1 MNIIFNIILKCYK
14 LFGLYM
20 KVIIVEGMDN
30 TGKSTMIDR
39 LIKYFGRTDGIDA
52 EKQIYVKHLVKPDGE
67 TDIERATNID
77 ITNFNLAT
85 FLINAH
91 KENKYK
97 YIILDR
103 AWYSEYVYGQ
113 LYRNRPEHEVRKRI
127 QVIEEY
133 LNNYFFKHTDKVS
146 FHLLIFL
153 ATEPNFYI
161 KHEDGQS
168 LSIGDEQRDLIV
180 KEMSLFTN
188 IAYMAK
194 VENKGIILVNKG
206 SEFLAEDTI
215 FKKIKN
221 IIY

>member
-1 MNIIFNIILKCYK
+1 
-14 LFGLYM
+14 M

-39 LIKYFGRTDGIDA
+39 LVKYLARKDGIDT

-67 TDIERATNID
+67 NDIERATNID

-113 LYRNRPEHEVRKRI
+113 LYRNRQEHEIRKRV
-127 QVIEEY
+127 QNIEEY
-133 LNNYFFKHTDKVS
+133 LNNYFFKHIDTVS

-153 ATEPNFYI
+153 ATDPNFYI

-168 LSIGDEQRDLIV
+168 LSIGNEQRDLII

-188 IAYMAK
+188 IAYMAN
-194 VENKGIILVNKG
+194 VENKGIILVNNG
-206 SEFLAEDTI
+206 SEFLTEDTI

>member
-1 MNIIFNIILKCYK
+1 
-14 LFGLYM
+14 M

-39 LIKYFGRTDGIDA
+39 LVKYIAKKDGIDA
-52 EKQIYVKHLVKPDGE
+52 EKQIYIKHLVKPDGE
-67 TDIERATNID
+67 NDIERATNID

-113 LYRNRPEHEVRKRI
+113 LYRNRQEHEIRKRV
-127 QVIEEY
+127 QNIEEY
-133 LNNYFFKHTDKVS
+133 LNNYFFKHIDTVS

-153 ATEPNFYI
+153 ATDPNFYI

-168 LSIGDEQRDLIV
+168 LSIGNEQRDLII

-188 IAYMAK
+188 IAYIAN
-194 VENKGIILVNKG
+194 VENKGIILVNNG
-206 SEFLAEDTI
+206 SEFLTEDTI

>member
-1 MNIIFNIILKCYK
+1 
-14 LFGLYM
+14 M

-39 LIKYFGRTDGIDA
+39 LVEYLARIDGIDA
-52 EKQIYVKHLVKPDGE
+52 DKKIYVKHLVKPDGE
-67 TDIERATNID
+67 NDIERATNID

-113 LYRNRPEHEVRKRI
+113 LYRNRQEHEIRKRI
-127 QVIEEY
+127 QTIEEY
-133 LNNYFFKHTDKVS
+133 LNNYFFKHIDTVS

-153 ATEPNFYI
+153 ATDPNFYI

-168 LSIGDEQRDLIV
+168 LSIGNEQRDLII

-194 VENKGIILVNKG
+194 VENKGIILVNNG
-206 SEFLAEDTI
+206 SEFLAKDTI
-215 FKKIKN
+215 FRKIKN
-221 IIY
+221 IIF

>member
-1 MNIIFNIILKCYK
+1 
-14 LFGLYM
+14 M

-30 TGKSTMIDR
+30 TGKSTMINR
-39 LIKYFGRTDGIDA
+39 LIEYLARIDGIDA
-52 EKQIYVKHLVKPDGE
+52 DKKIYVKHLVKPDGE
-67 TDIERATNID
+67 NDIERATNID

-113 LYRNRPEHEVRKRI
+113 LYRNRQEHEIRKRI
-127 QVIEEY
+127 QTIEEY
-133 LNNYFFKHTDKVS
+133 LNNYFFKHIDTVS

-153 ATEPNFYI
+153 ATDPNFYI

-168 LSIGDEQRDLIV
+168 LSIGNEQRELII

-194 VENKGIILVNKG
+194 VENKGIILVNNG
-206 SEFLAEDTI
+206 SEFLAKDTI
-215 FKKIKN
+215 FRKIKN

>member
-1 MNIIFNIILKCYK
+1 
-14 LFGLYM
+14 M

-39 LIKYFGRTDGIDA
+39 LIKYLARKDGIDA
-52 EKQIYVKHLVKPDGE
+52 DKQIYVKHLVKPDGE
-67 TDIERATNID
+67 NDIERATNID

-113 LYRNRPEHEVRKRI
+113 LYRNRQEHEIRKRV

-133 LNNYFFKHTDKVS
+133 LNNYFLK
-146 FHLLIFL
+146 
-153 ATEPNFYI
+153 
-161 KHEDGQS
+161 Q
-168 LSIGDEQRDLIV
+168 IGRASCRERV
-180 KEMSLFTN
+180 
-188 IAYMAK
+188 
-194 VENKGIILVNKG
+194 
-206 SEFLAEDTI
+206 
-215 FKKIKN
+215 
-221 IIY
+221 

>member
-1 MNIIFNIILKCYK
+1 
-14 LFGLYM
+14 M

-30 TGKSTMIDR
+30 TGKSTMINR
-39 LIKYFGRTDGIDA
+39 LIEYLARIDGIDA
-52 EKQIYVKHLVKPDGE
+52 DKKIYVKHLVKPDGE
-67 TDIERATNID
+67 NDIERATNID

-113 LYRNRPEHEVRKRI
+113 LYRNRQEHEIRKRI
-127 QVIEEY
+127 QTIEEY
-133 LNNYFFKHTDKVS
+133 LNNYFFKHIDTVS

-153 ATEPNFYI
+153 ATDPNFYI

-168 LSIGDEQRDLIV
+168 LSIGNEQRELII

-194 VENKGIILVNKG
+194 VENKGIILVNNG
-206 SEFLAEDTI
+206 SEFLTEDTI
-215 FKKIKN
+215 FRKIKN
-221 IIY
+221 IIN

>member
-1 MNIIFNIILKCYK
+1 MDKILKSAVK
-14 LFGLYM
+14 RELVQLVPSQWM
-20 KVIIVEGMDN
+20 E
-30 TGKSTMIDR
+30 
-39 LIKYFGRTDGIDA
+39 KYLKGRKEFTDW
-52 EKQIYVKHLVKPDGE
+52 EK
-67 TDIERATNID
+67 ATNID

-133 LNNYFFKHTDKVS
+133 LNNYFSKHTDKVS

-153 ATEPNFYI
+153 ATDPNFYI

>member
-1 MNIIFNIILKCYK
+1 
-14 LFGLYM
+14 M

-39 LIKYFGRTDGIDA
+39 LIKYLARKDGLDA
-52 EKQIYVKHLVKPDGE
+52 DKQIYVKHLVKPDGE
-67 TDIERATNID
+67 NDIERATNID

-113 LYRNRPEHEVRKRI
+113 LYRNRQEHEIRKRV
-127 QVIEEY
+127 QNIEEY
-133 LNNYFFKHTDKVS
+133 LNNYFFKHIDTVS

-153 ATEPNFYI
+153 ATDPNFYI
-161 KHEDGQS
+161 KHDDGQS
-168 LSIGDEQRDLIV
+168 LSIGNEQRDLII

-188 IAYMAK
+188 IAYMAN
-194 VENKGIILVNKG
+194 VENKGIILVNNG
-206 SEFLAEDTI
+206 SEFLTEDTI

>member
-1 MNIIFNIILKCYK
+1 
-14 LFGLYM
+14 M

-133 LNNYFFKHTDKVS
+133 LNNYFSKHTDKVS

-161 KHEDGQS
+161 KHEA
-168 LSIGDEQRDLIV
+168 LPQRKAYASYLFSSVSYFFLLTKPFYLFIHINDTPQNGLVKLLLI
-180 KEMSLFTN
+180 
-188 IAYMAK
+188 
-194 VENKGIILVNKG
+194 
-206 SEFLAEDTI
+206 LA
-215 FKKIKN
+215 
-221 IIY
+221 

>member
-1 MNIIFNIILKCYK
+1 
-14 LFGLYM
+14 M

-39 LIKYFGRTDGIDA
+39 LIKYLTRKDGIDA
-52 EKQIYVKHLVKPDGE
+52 DKQIYVKHLVKPDGE
-67 TDIERATNID
+67 NDIERATNID

-113 LYRNRPEHEVRKRI
+113 LYRNRQEHEIRKRV
-127 QVIEEY
+127 QNIEEY
-133 LNNYFFKHTDKVS
+133 LNNYFFKHIDTVS

-153 ATEPNFYI
+153 ATDPNFYI

-168 LSIGDEQRDLIV
+168 LSIGNEQRDLII

-188 IAYMAK
+188 IAYMAN
-194 VENKGIILVNKG
+194 VENKGIILVNNG
-206 SEFLAEDTI
+206 SEFLTEDTI

>member
-1 MNIIFNIILKCYK
+1 
-14 LFGLYM
+14 M

-39 LIKYFGRTDGIDA
+39 LIKYLARKDGLDA
-52 EKQIYVKHLVKPDGE
+52 DKQIYVKHLVKPDGE
-67 TDIERATNID
+67 NDIERATNID

-113 LYRNRPEHEVRKRI
+113 LYRNRKEHEIRKRV
-127 QVIEEY
+127 QTIEEY
-133 LNNYFFKHTDKVS
+133 LNNYFFKHIDTVS

-153 ATEPNFYI
+153 ATDPNFYI

-168 LSIGDEQRDLIV
+168 LSIGNEQRDLII

-188 IAYMAK
+188 IAYMANDEIREGLEMFD
-194 VENKGIILVNKG
+194 VENKGIILVNNG
-206 SEFLAEDTI
+206 SEFLTEDTI

>member
-1 MNIIFNIILKCYK
+1 
-14 LFGLYM
+14 M

-30 TGKSTMIDR
+30 TGKSTMINR
-39 LIKYFGRTDGIDA
+39 LIEYLARIDGIDA
-52 EKQIYVKHLVKPDGE
+52 DKKIYVKHLVKPDGE
-67 TDIERATNID
+67 NDIERATNID

-113 LYRNRPEHEVRKRI
+113 LYRNRQEHEIRKRI
-127 QVIEEY
+127 QTIEEY
-133 LNNYFFKHTDKVS
+133 LNNYFFKHIDTVS

-153 ATEPNFYI
+153 ATDPNFYI

-168 LSIGDEQRDLIV
+168 LSIGNEQRELII

-188 IAYMAK
+188 IAYMAN
-194 VENKGIILVNKG
+194 VENKGIILVNNG
-206 SEFLAEDTI
+206 SEFLTEDTI

>member
-1 MNIIFNIILKCYK
+1 
-14 LFGLYM
+14 M

-30 TGKSTMIDR
+30 TGKSTMINR
-39 LIKYFGRTDGIDA
+39 LIEYLARIDGIDA
-52 EKQIYVKHLVKPDGE
+52 DKKIYVKHLVKPDGE
-67 TDIERATNID
+67 NDIERATNID

-113 LYRNRPEHEVRKRI
+113 LYRNRQEHEIRKRI
-127 QVIEEY
+127 QTIEEY
-133 LNNYFFKHTDKVS
+133 LNNYFFKHIDTVS

-153 ATEPNFYI
+153 ATDPNFYI

-168 LSIGDEQRDLIV
+168 LSIGNEQRDLII

-194 VENKGIILVNKG
+194 VENKGIILVNNG
-206 SEFLAEDTI
+206 SEFLTEDTI
-215 FKKIKN
+215 FRKIKN

>member
-1 MNIIFNIILKCYK
+1 
-14 LFGLYM
+14 M

-39 LIKYFGRTDGIDA
+39 LIKYLARKDGLDA
-52 EKQIYVKHLVKPDGE
+52 DKQIYVKHLVKPDGE
-67 TDIERATNID
+67 NDIERATNID

-113 LYRNRPEHEVRKRI
+113 LYRNRQEHEIRKRI
-127 QVIEEY
+127 QTIEEY
-133 LNNYFFKHTDKVS
+133 LNNYFFKHIDTVS

-153 ATEPNFYI
+153 ATDPNFYI

-168 LSIGDEQRDLIV
+168 LSIGNEQRDLII

-194 VENKGIILVNKG
+194 VENKGIILVNNG
-206 SEFLAEDTI
+206 SEFLTEDTI
-215 FKKIKN
+215 FRKIKN

>member
-1 MNIIFNIILKCYK
+1 
-14 LFGLYM
+14 M

-30 TGKSTMIDR
+30 TGKSTMINR
-39 LIKYFGRTDGIDA
+39 LIEYLARIDGIDA
-52 EKQIYVKHLVKPDGE
+52 DKKIYVKHLVKPDGE
-67 TDIERATNID
+67 NDIERATNID

-113 LYRNRPEHEVRKRI
+113 LYRNRQEHEIRKRI
-127 QVIEEY
+127 QTIEEY
-133 LNNYFFKHTDKVS
+133 LNNYFFKHIDTVS

-153 ATEPNFYI
+153 ATDPNFYI

-168 LSIGDEQRDLIV
+168 LSIGNEQRDLII

-194 VENKGIILVNKG
+194 VENKGIILVNNG
-206 SEFLAEDTI
+206 SEFLTEDTI
-215 FKKIKN
+215 FRKIKN
-221 IIY
+221 IIN

>member
-1 MNIIFNIILKCYK
+1 
-14 LFGLYM
+14 M

-39 LIKYFGRTDGIDA
+39 LIKYLNRKDGIDA
-52 EKQIYVKHLVKPDGE
+52 DKQIYVKHLVKPDGE
-67 TDIERATNID
+67 NAIERATNID

-113 LYRNRPEHEVRKRI
+113 LYRNRQEHEIRKRV
-127 QVIEEY
+127 QNIEEY
-133 LNNYFFKHTDKVS
+133 LNNYFFKHIDTVS

-153 ATEPNFYI
+153 ATDPNFYI

-168 LSIGDEQRDLIV
+168 LSIGNEQRDLII

-188 IAYMAK
+188 IAYMAN
-194 VENKGIILVNKG
+194 VENKGIILVNNG
-206 SEFLAEDTI
+206 SEFLTEDTI

>member
-1 MNIIFNIILKCYK
+1 
-14 LFGLYM
+14 M

-30 TGKSTMIDR
+30 TGQSTMIDR
-39 LIKYFGRTDGIDA
+39 LIKYLTRKDGIDA
-52 EKQIYVKHLVKPDGE
+52 DKQIYVKHLVKPDGE
-67 TDIERATNID
+67 NDIERATNID

-113 LYRNRPEHEVRKRI
+113 LYRNRQEHEIRKRV
-127 QVIEEY
+127 QNIEEY
-133 LNNYFFKHTDKVS
+133 LNNYFFKHIDTVS

-153 ATEPNFYI
+153 ATDPNFYI

-168 LSIGDEQRDLIV
+168 LSIGNEQRDLII

-188 IAYMAK
+188 IAYMAN
-194 VENKGIILVNKG
+194 VENKGII
-206 SEFLAEDTI
+206 
-215 FKKIKN
+215 
-221 IIY
+221 

>member
-1 MNIIFNIILKCYK
+1 
-14 LFGLYM
+14 M

-39 LIKYFGRTDGIDA
+39 LVKYLARKDGIDA
-52 EKQIYVKHLVKPDGE
+52 DKQIYVKHLVKPDGE
-67 TDIERATNID
+67 NDIERATNID

-113 LYRNRPEHEVRKRI
+113 LYRNRQEHEIRKRV
-127 QVIEEY
+127 QNIEEY
-133 LNNYFFKHTDKVS
+133 LNNYFFKHIDTVS

-153 ATEPNFYI
+153 ATDPNFYI

-168 LSIGDEQRDLIV
+168 LSIGNEQRDLII

-188 IAYMAK
+188 IAYMAN
-194 VENKGIILVNKG
+194 VENKGIILVNNG
-206 SEFLAEDTI
+206 SEFLTEDTI

>member
-1 MNIIFNIILKCYK
+1 
-14 LFGLYM
+14 M

-30 TGKSTMIDR
+30 TGKSTMINR
-39 LIKYFGRTDGIDA
+39 LIEYLARIDGIDA
-52 EKQIYVKHLVKPDGE
+52 DKKIYVKHLVKPDGE
-67 TDIERATNID
+67 NDIERATNID

-113 LYRNRPEHEVRKRI
+113 LYRNRQEHEIRKRI
-127 QVIEEY
+127 QTIEEY
-133 LNNYFFKHTDKVS
+133 LNNYFFKHIDTVS

-153 ATEPNFYI
+153 ATDPNFYI

-168 LSIGDEQRDLIV
+168 LSIGNEQRDLII

-194 VENKGIILVNKG
+194 VENKGIILVNNG
-206 SEFLAEDTI
+206 SEFLAKDTI
-215 FKKIKN
+215 FRKIKN

>member
-1 MNIIFNIILKCYK
+1 MNIIFNIILNVINC
-14 LFGLYM
+14 LVYM

-39 LIKYFGRTDGIDA
+39 LIKYLARKDGIDA
-52 EKQIYVKHLVKPDGE
+52 DKQIYVKHLVKPDGE
-67 TDIERATNID
+67 NDIERATNID

-85 FLINAH
+85 FLINAY

-113 LYRNRPEHEVRKRI
+113 LYRNRQEHEIRKRV

-133 LNNYFFKHTDKVS
+133 LNNYFLKHTDTVS
-146 FHLLIFL
+146 FYLLVLL
-153 ATEPNFYI
+153 ATDPNFYI

-168 LSIGDEQRDLIV
+168 LSIGNEQRDLII

-188 IAYMAK
+188 IAYMAN
-194 VENKGIILVNKG
+194 VENKGIILVNNG
-206 SEFLAEDTI
+206 SEFLTEDTI

>member
-1 MNIIFNIILKCYK
+1 
-14 LFGLYM
+14 M

-39 LIKYFGRTDGIDA
+39 LIKYFDRTDGIDA

-67 TDIERATNID
+67 NDIERATNID

-113 LYRNRPEHEVRKRI
+113 LYRNRQEHEIRKRV
-127 QVIEEY
+127 QTIEEY
-133 LNNYFFKHTDKVS
+133 LNNYFFKHIDTVS

-153 ATEPNFYI
+153 ATDPNFYI

-168 LSIGDEQRDLIV
+168 LSIGNEQRDLII

-188 IAYMAK
+188 IAYIAN
-194 VENKGIILVNKG
+194 VENKGIILVNNG
-206 SEFLAEDTI
+206 SEFLTEDTI

>member
-1 MNIIFNIILKCYK
+1 
-14 LFGLYM
+14 M

-39 LIKYFGRTDGIDA
+39 LVKYLAKKDGIDA
-52 EKQIYVKHLVKPDGE
+52 EKQIYIKHLVKPDGE
-67 TDIERATNID
+67 NDIERATNID

-113 LYRNRPEHEVRKRI
+113 LYRNRQEHEIRKRV
-127 QVIEEY
+127 QNIEEY
-133 LNNYFFKHTDKVS
+133 LNNYFFKHIDTVS

-153 ATEPNFYI
+153 ATDPNFYI

-168 LSIGDEQRDLIV
+168 LSIGNEQRDLII

-188 IAYMAK
+188 IAYIAN
-194 VENKGIILVNKG
+194 VENKGIILVNNG
-206 SEFLAEDTI
+206 SEFLTEDTI

>member
-1 MNIIFNIILKCYK
+1 
-14 LFGLYM
+14 M

-39 LIKYFGRTDGIDA
+39 LIKYLARKDGIDA
-52 EKQIYVKHLVKPDGE
+52 DKQIYVKHLVKPDGE
-67 TDIERATNID
+67 NDIERATNID

-113 LYRNRPEHEVRKRI
+113 LYRNRQEHEIRKRV
-127 QVIEEY
+127 QNIEEY
-133 LNNYFFKHTDKVS
+133 LNNYFFKHIDTVS

-153 ATEPNFYI
+153 ATDPNFYI

-168 LSIGDEQRDLIV
+168 LSIGNEQRDLII

-188 IAYMAK
+188 IAYMAN
-194 VENKGIILVNKG
+194 VENKGIILVNNG
-206 SEFLAEDTI
+206 SEFLTEDTI

>member
-1 MNIIFNIILKCYK
+1 
-14 LFGLYM
+14 M

-39 LIKYFGRTDGIDA
+39 LIKYLARKDGLDA
-52 EKQIYVKHLVKPDGE
+52 DKQIYVKHLVKPDGE
-67 TDIERATNID
+67 NDIERATNID

-113 LYRNRPEHEVRKRI
+113 LYRNRQEHEIRKRV
-127 QVIEEY
+127 QNIEEY
-133 LNNYFFKHTDKVS
+133 LNNYFFKHIDTVS

-153 ATEPNFYI
+153 ATDPNFYI

-168 LSIGDEQRDLIV
+168 LSIGNEQRDLII

-188 IAYMAK
+188 IAYMAN
-194 VENKGIILVNKG
+194 VENKGIILVNNG
-206 SEFLAEDTI
+206 SEFLTEDTI

>member
-1 MNIIFNIILKCYK
+1 
-14 LFGLYM
+14 M

-39 LIKYFGRTDGIDA
+39 LVEYLARIDGIDA
-52 EKQIYVKHLVKPDGE
+52 DKKIYVKHLVKPDGE
-67 TDIERATNID
+67 NDIERATNID

-113 LYRNRPEHEVRKRI
+113 LYRNRQEHEIRKRI
-127 QVIEEY
+127 QTIEEY
-133 LNNYFFKHTDKVS
+133 LNNYFFKHIDTVS

-153 ATEPNFYI
+153 ATDPNFYI

-168 LSIGDEQRDLIV
+168 LSIGNEQRDLII

-194 VENKGIILVNKG
+194 VENKGIILVNNG
-206 SEFLAEDTI
+206 SEFLAKDTI
-215 FKKIKN
+215 FRKIKN

>member
-1 MNIIFNIILKCYK
+1 
-14 LFGLYM
+14 M

-39 LIKYFGRTDGIDA
+39 LIKYLTRKDGIDA
-52 EKQIYVKHLVKPDGE
+52 DKQIYVKHLVKPDGE
-67 TDIERATNID
+67 NDIERATNID

-113 LYRNRPEHEVRKRI
+113 LYRNRQEHEIRKSV
-127 QVIEEY
+127 QNIEEY
-133 LNNYFFKHTDKVS
+133 LNNYFFKHIDTVS

-153 ATEPNFYI
+153 ATDPNFYI

-168 LSIGDEQRDLIV
+168 LSIGNEQRDLII

-188 IAYMAK
+188 IAYMAN
-194 VENKGIILVNKG
+194 VENKGIILVNNG
-206 SEFLAEDTI
+206 SEFLTEDTI

>member
-1 MNIIFNIILKCYK
+1 
-14 LFGLYM
+14 M

-39 LIKYFGRTDGIDA
+39 LVKYLAKKDGIDA
-52 EKQIYVKHLVKPDGE
+52 EKQIYIKHLVKPDGE
-67 TDIERATNID
+67 NDIERATNID

-113 LYRNRPEHEVRKRI
+113 LYRNRQEHEIRKRV
-127 QVIEEY
+127 QNIEEY
-133 LNNYFFKHTDKVS
+133 LNNYFFKHIDTVS

-153 ATEPNFYI
+153 ATDPNFYI

-168 LSIGDEQRDLIV
+168 LSIGNEQRDLII

-188 IAYMAK
+188 IAYMAN
-194 VENKGIILVNKG
+194 VENKGIILVNNG
-206 SEFLAEDTI
+206 SEFLTEDTI

>member
-1 MNIIFNIILKCYK
+1 
-14 LFGLYM
+14 M

-30 TGKSTMIDR
+30 TGKSTMINR
-39 LIKYFGRTDGIDA
+39 LIEYLARIDGIDA
-52 EKQIYVKHLVKPDGE
+52 DKKIYVKHLVKPDGE
-67 TDIERATNID
+67 NDIERATNID

-113 LYRNRPEHEVRKRI
+113 LYRNRQEHEIRKRI
-127 QVIEEY
+127 QTIEEY
-133 LNNYFFKHTDKVS
+133 LNNYFFKHIDTVS

-153 ATEPNFYI
+153 ATDPNFYI

-168 LSIGDEQRDLIV
+168 LSIGNEQRELII

-188 IAYMAK
+188 IAYMAN
-194 VENKGIILVNKG
+194 VENKGIILVNNG
-206 SEFLAEDTI
+206 SEFLTEDTI
-215 FKKIKN
+215 FRKIKN
-221 IIY
+221 IIN

>member
-1 MNIIFNIILKCYK
+1 
-14 LFGLYM
+14 M

-39 LIKYFGRTDGIDA
+39 LVKYRKDGIDA
-52 EKQIYVKHLVKPDGE
+52 DKQIYVKHLVKPDGE
-67 TDIERATNID
+67 NDIERATNID

-113 LYRNRPEHEVRKRI
+113 LYRNRQEHEIRKRV
-127 QVIEEY
+127 QNIEEY
-133 LNNYFFKHTDKVS
+133 LNNYFFKHIDTVS

-153 ATEPNFYI
+153 ATDPNFYI

-168 LSIGDEQRDLIV
+168 LSIGNEQRDLII

-188 IAYMAK
+188 IAYMAN
-194 VENKGIILVNKG
+194 VENKGIILVNNG
-206 SEFLAEDTI
+206 SEFLTEDTI

>member
-1 MNIIFNIILKCYK
+1 
-14 LFGLYM
+14 M

-39 LIKYFGRTDGIDA
+39 LIKYLTRKDGIDA
-52 EKQIYVKHLVKPDGE
+52 DKQIYVKHLVKPDGE
-67 TDIERATNID
+67 NDIERATNID

-113 LYRNRPEHEVRKRI
+113 LYRNRQEHEIRKRV
-127 QVIEEY
+127 QNIEEY
-133 LNNYFFKHTDKVS
+133 LNNYFFKHIDTVS

-153 ATEPNFYI
+153 ATDPNFYI

-168 LSIGDEQRDLIV
+168 LSIGNEQRDLII

-188 IAYMAK
+188 IAYIAN
-194 VENKGIILVNKG
+194 VENKGIILVNNG
-206 SEFLAEDTI
+206 SEFLTEDTI

>member
-1 MNIIFNIILKCYK
+1 
-14 LFGLYM
+14 M

-39 LIKYFGRTDGIDA
+39 LIKYLTRKDGIDA
-52 EKQIYVKHLVKPDGE
+52 DKQIYVKHLVKPDGE
-67 TDIERATNID
+67 NDIERATNID

-113 LYRNRPEHEVRKRI
+113 LYRNRQEHEIRKRV
-127 QVIEEY
+127 QAIEEY
-133 LNNYFFKHTDKVS
+133 LNNYFFKHIDTVS

-153 ATEPNFYI
+153 ATDPNFYI

-168 LSIGDEQRDLIV
+168 LSIGNEQRDLII

-188 IAYMAK
+188 IAYMAN
-194 VENKGIILVNKG
+194 VENKGIILVNNG
-206 SEFLAEDTI
+206 SEFLTEDTI